1 MGKEDEEGGAM
12 TKSEHAKIKER
23 IMENLQLT
31 LANIESNPLMENYT
45 ARNVESYLRSLEILE
60 RMGYKDE

>member
-1 MGKEDEEGGAM
+1 M
-12 TKSEHAKIKER
+12 TKSEYVKIKER
-23 IMENLQLT
+23 VMENLQLT

-60 RMGYKDE
+60 RMWYKDE